1 MGNSYLDLKRDL
13 TLSLYCPY
21 HIPATV
27 AGTVTGIVPMETV
40 ALTYKELADRLAI
53 KVESARKT
61 AQRKRWH
68 RTAGNDGTIRI
79 HVPLDVLP
87 CTVGEGDSSTD
98 SHGDSPTNPVHV
110 QLAKLE
116 AEVAGLKEVLQAER
130 SRTAAAEQDR
140 DAWKEQAQTLA
151 RVRMQEPQSLLAKLF
166 RKTA

>member
-1 MGNSYLDLKRDL
+1 MIG
-13 TLSLYCPY
+13 
-21 HIPATV
+21 

-40 ALTYKELADRLAI
+40 ALTYKELACRLAI

-68 RTAGNDGTIRI
+68 RTTGNDGTIRI
-79 HVPLDVLP
+79 HVPIDVFP
-87 CTVGEGDSSTD
+87 SKVVEGDSPTD
-98 SHGDSPTNPVHV
+98 SHGDSPANLVHV

-130 SRTAAAEQDR
+130 SRTVAAEQDR
-140 DAWKEQAQTLA
+140 DAWREQAQTLA
-151 RVRMQEPQSLLAKLF
+151 KAKVQEPQSLLSKLF